1 MKIEEMEVEF
11 DVTCD
16 ISYQIMEEDIQNY
29 FLYVYPSTTA
39 TNGF

>member
-1 MKIEEMEVEF
+1 MEFEF

-16 ISYQIMEEDIQNY
+16 ISYQIMLEDIQNN
-29 FLYVYPSTTA
+29 FLYIYPSTTA